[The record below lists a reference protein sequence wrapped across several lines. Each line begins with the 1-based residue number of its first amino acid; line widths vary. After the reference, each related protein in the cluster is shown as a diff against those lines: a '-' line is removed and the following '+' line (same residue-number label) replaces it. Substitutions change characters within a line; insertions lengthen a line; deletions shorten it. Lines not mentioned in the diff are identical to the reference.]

1 MTPALSARTRT
12 PRIGPRLRT
21 LRVAHNLTLEQVAQG
36 AGLTKGFVSRVER
49 DQASV
54 SIAALQRICDVLQT
68 PVGALFDSP
77 PRALV
82 AAGEAPLIEFGTVG
96 LRQLVLTPTGV
107 TDLHVVKLLLSPGA
121 NATGEVSSATRGTT
135 FIHVLQGMLALD
147 LEGER
152 FELGPGDSLTF
163 SGPTPY
169 TYQNASPREHC
180 EALLAVAPERAG
192 SQGETLKT
200 TSWPPPGAPPPLSAE
215 PPAATAM
222 YSFPSIS

>member
-21 LRVAHNLTLEQVAQG
+21 LRVAHNLTLEQVAEG

-49 DQASV
+49 DQTSV

-77 PRALV
+77 PRELV
-82 AAGEAPLIEFGTVG
+82 TAGEAPLIEFSAAG
-96 LRQLVLTPTGV
+96 LRQLVLSPTGV
-107 TDLHVVKLLLSPGA
+107 TDLHVVKVLLSPGGD
-121 NATGEVSSATRGTT
+121 ATEEVSTATRGTT
-135 FIHVLQGMLALD
+135 FIHVLRGMLSVD

-152 FELGPGDSLTF
+152 FELGPGDSFTF
-163 SGPTPY
+163 SGRAPY
-169 TYQNASPREHC
+169 TYHNASPREHC
-180 EALLAVAPERAG
+180 EALLAVAPEHAG
-192 SQGETLKT
+192 TQGERLKT
-200 TSWPPPGAPPPLSAE
+200 TSSPPPGAPSPLKAE

-222 YSFPSIS
+222 YSLPSMS